1 MSATILVNG
10 LDRAWRD
17 MSLGELLAEAG
28 IAAAKG
34 GVAVAVNA
42 AVVPR
47 AEWDS
52 IRLRAGDKVEIVRIV
67 RGG

>member
-1 MSATILVNG
+1 MSETITVNG
-10 LDRAWRD
+10 APRAWRAQT
-17 MSLGELLAEAG
+17 MRELLAELGVAVD
-28 IAAAKG
+28 KG

-47 AEWDS
+47 AEWES
-52 IRLRAGDKVEIVRIV
+52 RAVAPDDRVEVVQIV

>member
-1 MSATILVNG
+1 MSATITVNG
-10 LDRAWRD
+10 NPRDWRGQT
-17 MSLGELLAEAG
+17 MRELLAELG
-28 IAAAKG
+28 IPSDKG

-52 IRLRAGDKVEIVRIV
+52 RAVAPDDRVEVVQIV

>member
-1 MSATILVNG
+1 MSRTITVNG
-10 LDRAWRD
+10 EARAWRAQT
-17 MSLGELLAEAG
+17 MRELLAELGVAVD
-28 IAAAKG
+28 KG

-47 AEWDS
+47 AEWD
-52 IRLRAGDKVEIVRIV
+52 RAVAPDDRVEVVQIV